1 MEEKLML
8 KNKST
13 HFVITFA
20 TMFAVQGALAA
31 TTTPPPKQVVAD
43 YTRPLSFE
51 ANRGQTDKKVD
62 FLAHGAG
69 YGLFLS
75 HADAVMVFE
84 RGGTSVR
91 MKPLGANGSATADP
105 LEQ

>member
-1 MEEKLML
+1 ML
-8 KNKST
+8 KNKSR

-20 TMFAVQGALAA
+20 TIFAVQGALAA
-31 TTTPPPKQVVAD
+31 NTTPRPKQVVAD

-69 YGLFLS
+69 YGLFCPML
-75 HADAVMVFE
+75 M
-84 RGGTSVR
+84 
-91 MKPLGANGSATADP
+91 P
-105 LEQ
+105 